1 MKHIYTCIHFNKM
14 YQHTCQQRKK
24 KKKKIPDRLIEA
36 RFASRITSWW
46 FGGTVS
52 PPPNFLSAQSNSGA
66 SGEVNYKYLKFI
78 SCVF

>member
-1 MKHIYTCIHFNKM
+1 MSTEEKKEENTGSAYRGSLRKPN
-14 YQHTCQQRKK
+14 YQLVVWGHCK
-24 KKKKIPDRLIEA
+24 P
-36 RFASRITSWW
+36 
-46 FGGTVS
+46 